1 MPVVDLNQSFMG
13 FSSWWGT
20 IDGVSQGLGCSKHS
34 YDIFGIYL
42 PQHQERLSD
51 EYSNRASQAAVLPA
65 RGCGARKCIK
75 TSGPLGGLN
84 IHQHLGGQVK
94 QIYTPDLYVRLR
106 HGGTIDLSVC
116 REDKVEIL
124 RAVTR
129 SLNIDPQLK
138 NQLLQLCDLA
148 STNSV
153 L

>member
-1 MPVVDLNQSFMG
+1 
-13 FSSWWGT
+13 
-20 IDGVSQGLGCSKHS
+20 
-34 YDIFGIYL
+34 
-42 PQHQERLSD
+42 
-51 EYSNRASQAAVLPA
+51 VLPA
-65 RGCGARKCIK
+65 RGCDARKCIK
-75 TSGPLGGLN
+75 TSGPLDGLN
-84 IHQHLGGQVK
+84 IHQFLGAQVK

-148 STNSV
+148 AANLV

>member
-1 MPVVDLNQSFMG
+1 M
-13 FSSWWGT
+13 
-20 IDGVSQGLGCSKHS
+20 
-34 YDIFGIYL
+34 
-42 PQHQERLSD
+42 
-51 EYSNRASQAAVLPA
+51 LPA

-116 REDKVEIL
+116 REDKIEIL

-138 NQLLQLCDLA
+138 NQMLQLCDLA
-148 STNSV
+148 ATNSV

>member
-1 MPVVDLNQSFMG
+1 M
-13 FSSWWGT
+13 
-20 IDGVSQGLGCSKHS
+20 
-34 YDIFGIYL
+34 
-42 PQHQERLSD
+42 
-51 EYSNRASQAAVLPA
+51 
-65 RGCGARKCIK
+65 
-75 TSGPLGGLN
+75 
-84 IHQHLGGQVK
+84 K

-106 HGGTIDLSVC
+106 HGGAIDLSVC

-148 STNSV
+148 ATNSV